1 MFTPWLVL
9 IMTCSAVSVFPMSAL
24 GDTSAS
30 GKRIE
35 AGGLSF
41 SVPQIWLEEQPSS
54 EMRKAQLNIPATAPD
69 TESASLV
76 VYYFGPNQG
85 GSIED
90 NLTRWEEQ
98 FAVPADI
105 APADTKKVSTQTV
118 ADMPVTTL
126 EMAGTYVAP
135 LSPRTP
141 NQRHN
146 EPNYRLFAAV
156 VTTPNGNFF
165 FKIVGPQQTM
175 AQSREHFGQMINSLA
190 WKN

>member
-1 MFTPWLVL
+1 MFTHRLVL
-9 IMTCSAVSVFPMSAL
+9 IMTSLALSIFPMSAI
-24 GDTSAS
+24 GDTPAN

-41 SVPQIWLEEQPSS
+41 TVPQSWVEEQPSS
-54 EMRKAQLNIPATAPD
+54 AMRKAQLQIPAHAPD
-69 TESASLV
+69 TDAASLV

-85 GSIED
+85 GSIEA
-90 NLTRWEEQ
+90 NLKRWEGQ
-98 FAVPADI
+98 FEVPSDV
-105 APADTKKVSTQTV
+105 APAETKKVVRKTV
-118 ADMPVTTL
+118 ADMNVTTL

-146 EPNYRLFAAV
+146 KPSYRLFAAV

-165 FKIVGPQQTM
+165 FKIVGPKQTM
-175 AQSREHFGQMINSLA
+175 AQSREHFGQMVDSLA
-190 WKN
+190 WQN

>member
-1 MFTPWLVL
+1 
-9 IMTCSAVSVFPMSAL
+9 MTCFAVSVFPMSAL
-24 GDTSAS
+24 GDTPAN

-41 SVPQIWLEEQPSS
+41 GVPQIWVEEQPSG
-54 EMRKAQLNIPATAPD
+54 EMRKAQLKSPATAPD

-85 GSIED
+85 GSIEA

-98 FAVPADI
+98 FEVPSDI
-105 APADTKKVSTQTV
+105 APADAKKVATRTV
-118 ADMPVTTL
+118 AGMNVTTL

-135 LSPRTP
+135 LSPRMP

-146 EPNYRLFAAV
+146 KPNYRLFAAV
-156 VTTPNGNFF
+156 VTTPDGNFF

-175 AQSREHFGQMINSLA
+175 AQSREHFGQMIASLA
-190 WKN
+190 WQN